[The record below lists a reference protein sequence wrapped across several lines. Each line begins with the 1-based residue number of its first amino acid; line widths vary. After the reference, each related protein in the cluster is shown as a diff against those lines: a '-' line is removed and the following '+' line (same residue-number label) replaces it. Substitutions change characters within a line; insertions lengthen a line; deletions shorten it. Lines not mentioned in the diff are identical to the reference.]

1 MMYDM
6 IITKNNK
13 KMKTRL
19 FMSMAAAAV
28 ILAGCN
34 NEETDNW
41 AGEIRLSS
49 GLTTQQTRSIATGL
63 QGDQIADGIHV
74 GFFINEA
81 TSQSPTTTYPQN
93 LDYTANGSG
102 SFSGTAVY
110 YPQSGTGVNIYAYA
124 PWKDALAL
132 DGTYVFST
140 KQDQSL
146 DADYLASDLLWGQPM
161 KQEGNGYE
169 TANPVA
175 GTKNSVSVSFKH
187 LLSKIQVTLIPD
199 ASSGLTADDFK
210 GAKLEILSVKPDV
223 SLTLANGNISVA
235 TGTPASVIAATY
247 DDAATPTALTAA
259 AIVVPQTFTKDTKF
273 MKVTLATG
281 GELFYTLPDADGDLT
296 LESGKVY
303 TYDITVKLTRLTVTS
318 TIDDWSP
325 IGQNPITGTAEMD

>member
-1 MMYDM
+1 M
-6 IITKNNK
+6 IIIKNNK

-49 GLTTQQTRSIATGL
+49 GLTAQQTRSIATGL
-63 QGDQIADGIHV
+63 QGDQIAGGIHV
-74 GFFINEA
+74 GFFINEDA
-81 TSQSPTTTYPQN
+81 QSPTTTYPQN
-93 LDYTANGSG
+93 LDYTANGKG

-132 DGTYVFST
+132 DGTYAFSI
-140 KQDQSL
+140 QADQSK
-146 DADYLASDLLWGQPM
+146 DDDYLASDLLWGQPM
-161 KQEGNGYE
+161 KQAAGGGYE

-175 GTKNSVSVSFKH
+175 RIKNPVNVSFKH

-199 ASSGLTADDFK
+199 RNSGLKAEDFK
-210 GAKLEILSVKPDV
+210 GAKLEILSVLPGV
-223 SLTLANGNISVA
+223 SLALADGGISAA
-235 TGTPASVIAATY
+235 TGTPAPVIAATY
-247 DDAATPTALTAA
+247 SKDTTPAALTAA
-259 AIVVPQTFTKDTKF
+259 AIVVPQTFAKGAKF

-281 GELFYTLPDADGDLT
+281 GELFYTLPDADGNLT

-303 TYDITVKLTRLTVTS
+303 TYDITVKLTGLTVTS
-318 TIDDWSP
+318 KIEDWSP
-325 IGQNPITGTAEMD
+325 IGADPIKGTAEMD

>member
-1 MMYDM
+1 M
-6 IITKNNK
+6 IIIKNNK

-49 GLTTQQTRSIATGL
+49 GLTAQQTRSIATGL
-63 QGDQIADGIHV
+63 QGDQIAGGIHV
-74 GFFINEA
+74 GFFINEDA
-81 TSQSPTTTYPQN
+81 QSPTTTYPQN
-93 LDYTANGSG
+93 LEYKADGSG

-110 YPQSGTGVNIYAYA
+110 YPQSGNKVNIYAYA
-124 PWKDALAL
+124 PWETDLAL
-132 DGTYVFST
+132 NGTYAFSIRA
-140 KQDQSL
+140 DQSK

-161 KQEGNGYE
+161 KPTAGGGYE

-175 GTKNSVSVSFKH
+175 RTKTPVNVSFKH

-199 ASSGLTADDFK
+199 QSSGLTAADFK
-210 GAKLEILSVKPDV
+210 GARLEILSVLPGV
-223 SLTLANGNISVA
+223 SLTLADGGISTA
-235 TGTPASVIAATY
+235 TGTPSPVIAATY
-247 DDAATPTALTAA
+247 DGAATPTALTAA
-259 AIVVPQTFTKDTKF
+259 AIVVPQTFTKGSKF

-281 GELFYTLPDADGDLT
+281 GELFYTLPGTDADANLI

-303 TYDITVKLTRLTVTS
+303 TYDITVKLTGLRVTS
-318 TIDDWSP
+318 KIEDWSP
-325 IGQNPITGTAEMD
+325 IGADPIPGTAEMD

>member
-1 MMYDM
+1 M
-6 IITKNNK
+6 IIIKNNK

-49 GLTTQQTRSIATGL
+49 GLTAQQTRSIATDL

-81 TSQSPTTTYPQN
+81 VQQSPTTIYPQN

-110 YPQSGTGVNIYAYA
+110 YPQSGNSVNIYAYA
-124 PWKDALAL
+124 PWKDGLAL
-132 DGTYVFST
+132 NDTYAFSIRA
-140 KQDQSL
+140 DQSE

-161 KQEGNGYE
+161 KPAAGGGYE

-175 GTKNSVSVSFKH
+175 RTKKSVSVSFKH

-199 ASSGLTADDFK
+199 LSSGLTAEDFK
-210 GAKLEILSVKPDV
+210 GARLEILSVLPGV
-223 SLTLANGNISVA
+223 SLALADGGISAA
-235 TGTPASVIAATY
+235 TGTPAPVIAATY
-247 DDAATPTALTAA
+247 SKDTTPAALTAA
-259 AIVVPQTFTKDTKF
+259 AIVVPQTFTKGSKF
-273 MKVTLATG
+273 MKVTLSTG
-281 GELFYTLPDADGDLT
+281 GELFYTLPDADGNLT

-303 TYDITVKLTRLTVTS
+303 TYDITVKLTGLTVTS
-318 TIDDWSP
+318 KIEDWSP
-325 IGQNPITGTAEMD
+325 IGADPIPGTAEMD

>member
-1 MMYDM
+1 M
-6 IITKNNK
+6 IIIKNNK

-49 GLTTQQTRSIATGL
+49 GLTAQQTRSIATDL

-81 TSQSPTTTYPQN
+81 VQQSPTTIYPQN

-110 YPQSGTGVNIYAYA
+110 YPQSGNSVNIYAYA
-124 PWKDALAL
+124 PWKDGLAL
-132 DGTYVFST
+132 DGTYAFSIRA
-140 KQDQSL
+140 DQSK
-146 DADYLASDLLWGQPM
+146 DVDYLASDLLWGQPM
-161 KQEGNGYE
+161 KQAAGGSGYE

-175 GTKNSVSVSFKH
+175 RTKHPVNVSFKH

-199 ASSGLTADDFK
+199 RNSGLTVEDFK
-210 GAKLEILSVKPDV
+210 GAKLEILSVLPDV
-223 SLTLANGNISVA
+223 SLTLADGSISAA
-235 TGTPASVIAATY
+235 TGASAPVIAATY
-247 DDAATPTALTAA
+247 SKNATPAALTAA
-259 AIVVPQTFTKDTKF
+259 AIVVPQTFAKGAKF

-281 GELFYTLPDADGDLT
+281 GELFYTLPDADGNLT

-303 TYDITVKLTRLTVTS
+303 TYDITVKLTGLTVTS
-318 TIDDWSP
+318 KIENWLP
-325 IGQNPITGTAEMD
+325 IGNDPIPGTAEMD